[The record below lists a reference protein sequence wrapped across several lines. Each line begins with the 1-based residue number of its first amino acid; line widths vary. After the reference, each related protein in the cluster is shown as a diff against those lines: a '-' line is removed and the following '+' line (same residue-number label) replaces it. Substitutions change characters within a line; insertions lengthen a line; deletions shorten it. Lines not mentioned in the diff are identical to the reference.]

1 MDGSRSHFKII
12 TYYSFW
18 RFVWSWF
25 KRSQSH
31 GKGTVLKNHFL
42 LRSLE
47 IDQNSSRFARTIKV
61 NERGAHASALSWL
74 DISLYLNFEAKS
86 NSYKIV
92 AFWFWSFCQKWLIR
106 RQKRTFTSTHM
117 HSWIFRIVSQFLYSD
132 VYLTF
137 RRIEFSESAM
147 KPNFLCI
154 EQIRKLL
161 EIIKHRKVD
170 KKPELV
176 GSCLLEILGSDPNSQ
191 LLKSLYIL
199 EVLR

>member
-1 MDGSRSHFKII
+1 
-12 TYYSFW
+12 
-18 RFVWSWF
+18 
-25 KRSQSH
+25 
-31 GKGTVLKNHFL
+31 
-42 LRSLE
+42 
-47 IDQNSSRFARTIKV
+47 
-61 NERGAHASALSWL
+61 
-74 DISLYLNFEAKS
+74 
-86 NSYKIV
+86 
-92 AFWFWSFCQKWLIR
+92 
-106 RQKRTFTSTHM
+106 
-117 HSWIFRIVSQFLYSD
+117 
-132 VYLTF
+132 
-137 RRIEFSESAM
+137 M